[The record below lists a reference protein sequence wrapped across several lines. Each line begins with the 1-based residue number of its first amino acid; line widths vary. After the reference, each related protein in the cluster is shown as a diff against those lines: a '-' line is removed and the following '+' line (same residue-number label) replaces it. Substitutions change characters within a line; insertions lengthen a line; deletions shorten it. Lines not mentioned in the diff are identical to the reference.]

1 MNVSERQA
9 QDTPEHHDD
18 QQAQWEG
25 RDAEHSPGTDTQEA
39 LRAHEQ
45 MMDDMEEAMG
55 AYCEVRGK
63 DNLLVTVGH
72 IEQVERDKGAIT
84 LMPLE
89 GEMPIVI
96 FNTEFKLIIRPRGA
110 VPVVIYGLICG
121 SSKTIWKLD
130 RLRRFRF
137 KENRDFFRQP
147 VDTRLYA
154 TCINELY
161 RPALETEDAADEDS
175 FIKQAQFCRVM
186 DVSLQGIQLR
196 AKEDCFA
203 VGDWLLL
210 TDLVLVPQQVR
221 PHTFICEVC
230 RTQPAGRSEFLF
242 GCRFQLVSEHQQDAL
257 CSDIFFLHRR
267 DIQSCRIG

>member
-1 MNVSERQA
+1 MKERERQ
-9 QDTPEHHDD
+9 H
-18 QQAQWEG
+18 
-25 RDAEHSPGTDTQEA
+25 DAEEQEVSQQNQLVVSRDSVNSPEVDAQEA

-55 AYCEVRGK
+55 AYCEMRGK

-72 IEQVERDKGAIT
+72 IEYVDRDKGAIT
-84 LMPLE
+84 VMALE
-89 GEMPIVI
+89 GDMPIVI
-96 FNTEFKLIIRPRGA
+96 YNTEFKLIIRPRGGA
-110 VPVVIYGLICG
+110 TVVVYGLICG

-137 KENRDFFRQP
+137 KENRDFFRQQ

-161 RPALETEDAADEDS
+161 RPKVTTEGVEEDDDCVTP
-175 FIKQAQFCRVM
+175 ARLCRVM

-196 AKEDCFA
+196 AKEAFFQ

-210 TDLVLVPQQVR
+210 TDLILVPQQVR
-221 PHTFICEVC
+221 PHTFVCEVC

-267 DIQSCRIG
+267 DIQNCRIG